1 MEEVEKRGK
10 ERIDSKRDKIKS
22 LSFETD
28 GCTIANLAIEG
39 TVEDLIKEQE
49 KFIGSS
55 KKLKE
60 LGNLKGKIS
69 NKAST
74 DHKHQP

>member
-1 MEEVEKRGK
+1 MKRKG
-10 ERIDSKRDKIKS
+10 E
-22 LSFETD
+22 

-69 NKAST
+69 NKASISQNNV
-74 DHKHQP
+74 KISGYQ